1 MKFIKRLSLLTCQAL
16 VTKFLIYIHTSPKFL
31 KRKNMSKNK
40 KRHHETEAEDL
51 PEELNEALGSGAE
64 DEFPEPEAADES
76 ETETDY
82 EADETD
88 VELLKAENAKLRED
102 YLRAF
107 AEAEN
112 TKKRCAQEIEKN
124 NKYAIS
130 SFAKNLLSVADNLH
144 RAIEAVSKDE
154 GNENCEALKKGVELT
169 EAELMKVFEKFG
181 ITRMEIMGKV
191 FDPNF
196 HQVIQ
201 EVEDKS
207 KPAGTV
213 IAELQTGYM
222 LNGRLLREAMV
233 VVTK

>member
-1 MKFIKRLSLLTCQAL
+1 MTCQAL

-40 KRHHETEAEDL
+40 KRHQETENEDL
-51 PEELNEALGSGAE
+51 AQGFDEAL
-64 DEFPEPEAADES
+64 ADEVL
-76 ETETDY
+76 ENEVEAEVDDA
-82 EADETD
+82 ADETD
-88 VELLKAENAKLRED
+88 LELLKAENAKLRED

-130 SFAKNLLSVADNLH
+130 SFAKSLLSVADNLH
-144 RAIEAVSKDE
+144 RAIDAVNNNE

-181 ITRMEIMGKV
+181 ITKMDIMGRV